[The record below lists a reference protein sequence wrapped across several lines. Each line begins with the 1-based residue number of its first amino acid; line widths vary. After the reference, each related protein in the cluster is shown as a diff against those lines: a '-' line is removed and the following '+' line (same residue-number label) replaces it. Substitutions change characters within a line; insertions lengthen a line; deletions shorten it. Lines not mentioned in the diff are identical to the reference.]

1 MTTLKGVGVSDGI
14 AFGKAYCL
22 AKPDLTF
29 DKDTFLGIEQE
40 EARLKKAFRDTKT
53 TIMNIRQHNSAEM
66 AKKYLDILDFYLEVL
81 SDPELINEVKRVI
94 TEENKNAAVAL
105 NRVFNQYAAIF
116 LKMNDEYLRERV
128 HDINDMR
135 DQLLGRL
142 LDIDTP
148 DLSLIDQP
156 VVIVANSISPTQ
168 IAQVQKENILGIVTA
183 VGTKTSRAAIIS
195 RSMDVPAVLGL
206 QTSLSNIK
214 NGEQLI
220 VDGSSGEVVTAPDH
234 HEIEKYQR
242 KSEKFKQQRK
252 VWAKFINQPTKTLD
266 GQNLL
271 LGANVSSE
279 NEVENALNVG
289 ADSMGLFRTEYI
301 YMNSDHLP
309 SEDEQTSIYQN
320 IVSKVNGKQLTFR
333 TMDIGGDKLVS
344 YLPNIAHKESNP
356 FLGYR
361 AIRYS
366 LGESS
371 IFRTQIRALLRSS
384 AYGPIRIMFPMIS
397 TISELDQALSIY
409 NEERQNL
416 INEGVPVGSV
426 QLGTMIEVP
435 AAAIMIDKIIS
446 KVDFVSIGTNDLVQ
460 YTVAVDRGNERVS
473 YLYQACDPA
482 VLRLIGHVVRMVHK
496 AGKIVGI
503 CGEVAA
509 DPQVIPFLI
518 GLGMDE
524 LSTTPTQILKTRA
537 YISRINSQTA
547 GQLADNIIL
556 NAGTTSEVNNMIQDF
571 TSRMPE

>member
-53 TIMNIRQHNSAEM
+53 TIMNIKQHNSAEM

-168 IAQVQKENILGIVTA
+168 IAQVQKKNILGIVTA
-183 VGTKTSRAAIIS
+183 VGTKNSHAAIIS
-195 RSMDVPAVLGL
+195 RSMDIPAVLGL
-206 QTSLSNIK
+206 QPRLSDIK

-242 KSEKFKQQRK
+242 RSEKFKQQRK

-266 GQNLL
+266 GQKLL

-279 NEVENALNVG
+279 SEVENALNVG

-482 VLRLIGHVVRMVHK
+482 VLRLIGHVVRTVHK
-496 AGKIVGI
+496 AGKTVGI

-571 TSRMPE
+571 TSKMPE